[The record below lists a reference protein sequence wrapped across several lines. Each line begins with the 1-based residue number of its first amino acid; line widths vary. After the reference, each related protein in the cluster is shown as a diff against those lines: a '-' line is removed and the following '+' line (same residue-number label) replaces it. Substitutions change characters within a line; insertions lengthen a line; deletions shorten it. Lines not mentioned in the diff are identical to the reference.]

1 MKQKDDG
8 FDREELRKLLLGL
21 RDETLAKI
29 EEEMGA
35 KVREDPRFSSLSTMD
50 IGDLSQLD
58 LAEDIDY
65 SLLQLYVERLRNI
78 EEALRRLEEGTYG
91 YCEECGKPIGLKRL
105 KVLPFTRYCVK
116 CQERLEK
123 MGQPSKLKMMRR
135 LEELEPEEE
144 EEEL

>member
-1 MKQKDDG
+1 MRQKDDG

-35 KVREDPRFSSLSTMD
+35 KIREDPRFSSFSTMD

-78 EEALRRLEEGTYG
+78 EEASRRLEEGTYG

>member
-1 MKQKDDG
+1 MKQEEMA
-8 FDREELRKLLLGL
+8 FNQEELRALLLGL
-21 RDETLAKI
+21 RDEVLAKI
-29 EEEMGA
+29 EEEMGT

-91 YCEECGKPIGLKRL
+91 YCEECGKAIGLKRL

-116 CQERLEK
+116 CQEKLEK
-123 MGQPSKLKMMRR
+123 MGQPSKLRMMRR
-135 LEELEPEEE
+135 LEDFEGEEQ

>member
-1 MKQKDDG
+1 MVQEE
-8 FDREELRKLLLGL
+8 FNQEELRSLLLGL

-35 KVREDPRFSSLSTMD
+35 KVREDSRFSSLSTMD

-65 SLLQLYVERLRNI
+65 TLLQLQVERLRNI

-91 YCEECGKPIGLKRL
+91 YCEECGRAIGIKRL
-105 KVLPFTRYCVK
+105 RVLPFTRYCVR
-116 CQERLEK
+116 CQEKLEK

-135 LEELEPEEE
+135 FEELETAEEG
-144 EEEL
+144 EELP

>member
-1 MKQKDDG
+1 MRQKDDG

-35 KVREDPRFSSLSTMD
+35 KIREDPRFSSLSTMD

>member
-1 MKQKDDG
+1 MRQKDDG

-35 KVREDPRFSSLSTMD
+35 KIREDPRFSSFSTMD